1 MKKIK
6 ILCTYLI
13 AILCVISTLFYKP
26 KEIEV
31 FKTTTNS
38 MNQMMI
44 YMLDKD
50 DDLVPVTISTS
61 KKESNEE
68 NIKTIIDLM
77 KKDFKINDFSNL
89 IPKSV
94 QCLNVEIIQDKVNL
108 NFNEAF
114 FAMNSN
120 YELRLIEGIVS
131 SVVQLNPNYSVDF
144 YVNDQ
149 KIEKMP
155 LSQLPMLSFDSSLG
169 VNNFELDHE
178 ELHNSISR
186 QVVQLKSNDE
196 NEYYVVKTKRVFHD
210 NVLNFVNDVLDE
222 ISYDLE
228 CFKIDEVENE
238 WTLHLNEKFLIEENI
253 VDEEKVM
260 SLLYTLKM
268 NQFADHYVLK
278 INDEVVR
285 INGIENERF
294 TFEDLNLNLFE
305 E

>member
-1 MKKIK
+1 MTI
-6 ILCTYLI
+6 
-13 AILCVISTLFYKP
+13 VI
-26 KEIEV
+26 
-31 FKTTTNS
+31 
-38 MNQMMI
+38 
-44 YMLDKD
+44 
-50 DDLVPVTISTS
+50 
-61 KKESNEE
+61 
-68 NIKTIIDLM
+68 
-77 KKDFKINDFSNL
+77 
-89 IPKSV
+89 
-94 QCLNVEIIQDKVNL
+94 
-108 NFNEAF
+108 
-114 FAMNSN
+114 
-120 YELRLIEGIVS
+120 
-131 SVVQLNPNYSVDF
+131 
-144 YVNDQ
+144 
-149 KIEKMP
+149 
-155 LSQLPMLSFDSSLG
+155 
-169 VNNFELDHE
+169 
-178 ELHNSISR
+178 
-186 QVVQLKSNDE
+186 
-196 NEYYVVKTKRVFHD
+196 KTKRVFHD